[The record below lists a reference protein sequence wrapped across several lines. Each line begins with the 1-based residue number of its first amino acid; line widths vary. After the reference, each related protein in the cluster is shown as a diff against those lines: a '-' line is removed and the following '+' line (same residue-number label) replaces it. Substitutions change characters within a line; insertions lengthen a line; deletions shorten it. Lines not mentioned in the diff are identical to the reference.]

1 MLILYRVETKDARV
15 VMEAM
20 MRKDEKRIQYNSIPF
35 EKPIV

>member
-20 MRKDEKRIQYNSIPF
+20 MRKDEKTH
-35 EKPIV
+35 PI